1 VIEFNAPATASG
13 GDFNLN
19 NANGHLL
26 VVEPIEYR
34 QGIETKFGEKDAIL
48 CTVHDIKA
56 QTTTTDVLWFG
67 SVLILSLKN
76 QVGRRVLGVLGQGA
90 NTKGNP
96 PWMLNDAS
104 GDAAAVAAATTYLT
118 SATAATLTAPTG
130 RNLDLEAAIGNLN
143 AAVLVSNEA
152 PF

>member
-1 VIEFNAPATASG
+1 V
-13 GDFNLN
+13 
-19 NANGHLL
+19 
-26 VVEPIEYR
+26 
-34 QGIETKFGEKDAIL
+34 IL

-56 QTTTTDVLWFG
+56 QTTTTDVVRFG
-67 SVLILSLKN
+67 SVLIGSLKS

-118 SATAATLTAPTG
+118 SATAATLAAPTG
-130 RNLDLEAAIGNLN
+130 RNADLEAAIGNLN
-143 AAVLVSNEA
+143 AAGLVSNEA

>member
-1 VIEFNAPATASG
+1 MEFNAPSTASG

-19 NANGHLL
+19 DANGHLL

-67 SVLILSLKN
+67 SVLIGSLKG

-118 SATAATLTAPTG
+118 SATAATLAAPTG
-130 RNLDLEAAIGNLN
+130 RNADLEAAIGNLN
-143 AAVLVSNEA
+143 AAGLVSNEA

>member
-1 VIEFNAPATASG
+1 MEFNAPATASG

-19 NANGHLL
+19 DANGHLL

-67 SVLILSLKN
+67 SVLIGSLKS

-118 SATAATLTAPTG
+118 NSTAATLTAPSG
-130 RNLDLEAAIGNLN
+130 RQTDLEAAIGNLN
-143 AAVLVSNEA
+143 AAGLVSNEA